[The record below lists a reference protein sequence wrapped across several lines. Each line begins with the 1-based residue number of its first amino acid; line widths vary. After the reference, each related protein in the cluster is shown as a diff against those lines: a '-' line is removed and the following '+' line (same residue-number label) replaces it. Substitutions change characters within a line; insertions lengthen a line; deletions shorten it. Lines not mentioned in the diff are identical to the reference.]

1 MALTRVGFN
10 LSMGVYVN
18 NDDGLEL
25 ICRTTIE

>member
-1 MALTRVGFN
+1 MALTIVGFN

-18 NDDGLEL
+18 NNGGLEY